1 LSTDAIKDARNID
14 NIESIL
20 KNKLASRNEVL
31 KADRLKYMNEWNDL
45 RRTNEEYM
53 RKINNNNNSN

>member
-53 RKINNNNNSN
+53 RKINNNNISN